1 MTPPRRSFSGK
12 RKPSSNRAG
21 RDPVGASLSASHYD
35 APGADVRALIETLSK
50 GVASEHAS
58 SANGRPEPAKVELDV
73 TPLMENLRRQNEEF
87 LHREMARMTEGL
99 NAMLRQMQARL
110 TAANAEL
117 SQIKTERDA
126 LVRIRSEYERK
137 FDAIRDLARGP
148 QG

>member
-1 MTPPRRSFSGK
+1 MTREAFSGK
-12 RKPSSNRAG
+12 RKPSSNRAP
-21 RDPVGASLSASHYD
+21 RRLVGASLSASHYD

-50 GVASEHAS
+50 GVANEHAS
-58 SANGRPEPAKVELDV
+58 SNGREPAKVELDV

-117 SQIKTERDA
+117 SQIKSERDA